1 MFISFLRVLEL
12 CTLDEIENMII
23 NCIKI
28 MQDMY
33 KKCICI
39 KKLFLLKSLFR
50 INVTIRNYKKIF
62 ICAFQTTLPN
72 SSSLGKY

>member
-33 KKCICI
+33 KKII
-39 KKLFLLKSLFR
+39 LAKKFVQ
-50 INVTIRNYKKIF
+50 N
-62 ICAFQTTLPN
+62 
-72 SSSLGKY
+72 